1 MTKKKSTTENAP
13 TFEAA
18 LGELEALVDELETGD
33 LNLAESLQKFERG
46 VGLARQC
53 QLSLN
58 RAEQKILTLSEATE
72 NIDDAAETRP
82 AD

>member
-1 MTKKKSTTENAP
+1 MTKKKSTAGETPA
-13 TFEAA
+13 FETA
-18 LGELEALVDELETGD
+18 LGELETLVDELETGE

-46 VGLARQC
+46 VSLARQC

-58 RAEQKILTLSEATE
+58 QAEQKILTLSEAAE
-72 NIDDAAETRP
+72 NIDDAPETRP

>member
-1 MTKKKSTTENAP
+1 MTKKKSSTEDTP
-13 TFEAA
+13 SFEAA

-72 NIDDAAETRP
+72 NIDETPDTRST
-82 AD
+82 D